1 MDTIEKSKRKENEI
15 DDHYKN
21 ETQKKNSE
29 TYSMQ
34 INDEKKNN
42 EINNFS
48 KVENSLDIYGIANVN
63 KNEMAM
69 YNNFETIGST
79 STTNNNG
86 NNLIMRKNNEHNE
99 GKKIFGVENK
109 SSYETEDDILL
120 NDETNLSDEE
130 VEDENVR
137 EKDLILQR
145 YKHGTS
151 IYIDIL
157 FIENDKKKKKKNP
170 CVVIDFYSECLN
182 KYKSEC
188 SFVYYQ
194 NYNSISNVII
204 NENVDVGNL
213 NTSTNTLI
221 ENFENL
227 NTGNNI
233 NYSIEENINNLNLGD
248 EQNVNGKNKIIPK
261 IVTNQL
267 ISNNTGINCGSS
279 SILPYDD
286 FKNFDLQKKKQ
297 ESLDPLLKCINSLSD
312 RINLQHLVGDPTS
325 YFKLGGGDMFYDIN
339 DPFLDDEEMYK
350 ELNKTKNEIILTR
363 QIEDEYSVWSAD
375 ISDDYV
381 EINPNYFFSFY
392 SSKCKY
398 IYESDNEEIDE
409 INIEKSES
417 SDNENYKNVLNS
429 SSSQCLNEN
438 IKEVYIINNDISNNE
453 KKNDD
458 FMIYSSEE
466 DICESSSDEENGN
479 NEKES
484 DFSEEEIIFNP
495 FAWKKFEKH
504 IPLEFIS
511 YFENLEKELDA
522 LPIEVDISDI
532 QKIIKIYIH
541 KIFVHIMKKHKK
553 TLNHFNMLLDD
564 FIEIDIKQLRW
575 LTTIINKTSN
585 SLNDIDICRIWFE
598 HIFSYNTKLF
608 VNYEKEFIT
617 KIKTSQIFEKNN
629 KLHLNNIL
637 KDISLWKVYHDN
649 MEKNSKENVDVDS
662 ININVN
668 GKNGSIHFKNSQ
680 SSLKELD
687 NKKKIENGV
696 NTLDDKYLKNE
707 KNNFINSKNGNDNG
721 LKKIAGHM
729 STHNIIESNKGDK
742 KMFYGNNS
750 ISNTD
755 LIKSGNEENFGKNGN
770 QNISEI
776 NNITNNGS
784 QKIDESD
791 KIKGNDKNGEKE
803 QDVNKINNINNNY
816 KENYKLI
823 EKYFKRFENISH
835 DILNYIKIFNKQ
847 KCFLKDMISAGFDV
861 LVEKNNKYFGKL
873 PHIALSDIL
882 TSLFNFRY
890 KTNVIIN
897 YDYIEALINF
907 YQEKYKIDISY
918 DKGKNKKV
926 FLFDTVEMS
935 KLNLIFYK
943 NKNILNDKM
952 ALNNSDHDKKENYKM
967 KEFHDGKN
975 MNNGNSNFKHF
986 GTNTN
991 DILEKNNK
999 YNLTFKNEFKN
1010 VHTLNNSNN
1019 LINKR
1024 KIHESNKHNNIKE
1037 VNYNINTKKKN
1048 IDNHDNNNQKKGLSS
1063 ARIVICSDNE
1073 IENIS
1078 SKHFPIKNNLKNI
1091 TTFIE
1096 NITKKKN
1103 NHTCDNN
1110 HRKNC
1115 NNNNNVSKQNG
1126 SIFNLKKVRDVT
1138 NACAKSSRTIMSNI
1152 SVKNPNKNNMHC
1164 NYNSNYIESEYP
1176 NIIKFSKQK
1185 NIFNNEKM
1193 FIISDGNNSILNSS
1207 NNFND
1212 KTNLYKKRKIKDA
1225 YISNKNNNVAITKFD
1240 QISEKIKTTNVD
1252 DKSGIRRCITVDSSE
1267 ENGN

>member
-1 MDTIEKSKRKENEI
+1 MDAIEKSKRKENGI
-15 DDHYKN
+15 DHNYKN
-21 ETQKKNSE
+21 ETKKKNSE
-29 TYSMQ
+29 KDSME
-34 INDEKKNN
+34 INEEIKNN
-42 EINNFS
+42 EINNFA
-48 KVENSLDIYGIANVN
+48 KVENSLDIYGIGNVN
-63 KNEMAM
+63 KNEMTM

-79 STTNNNG
+79 SITNNNG
-86 NNLIMRKNNEHNE
+86 NNINIKKNNENNE
-99 GKKIFGVENK
+99 GKKIFGIENK

-151 IYIDIL
+151 IYVDIL
-157 FIENDKKKKKKNP
+157 SVENDKNKKS

-204 NENVDVGNL
+204 NENIDVGNL
-213 NTSTNTLI
+213 NTSTNTLT
-221 ENFENL
+221 ENLGNL

-233 NYSIEENINNLNLGD
+233 NYPIEENINNLNLGD
-248 EQNVNGKNKIIPK
+248 EQNGNNKNKIIPK
-261 IVTNQL
+261 MVTNQL
-267 ISNNTGINCGSS
+267 MSNNTGINCVSS
-279 SILPYDD
+279 TIFPYDD

-398 IYESDNEEIDE
+398 IYESDNEENYK
-409 INIEKSES
+409 INIENSEN
-417 SDNENYKNVLNS
+417 SDNENYKNILNS
-429 SSSQCLNEN
+429 SSSQCINEN
-438 IKEVYIINNDISNNE
+438 VEEVYVLNNDSNNNEKKNE

-479 NEKES
+479 DEKES

-522 LPIEVDISDI
+522 LPIEVDVSDI

-541 KIFVHIMKKHKK
+541 KIFVHVMKKHKK
-553 TLNHFNMLLDD
+553 TLNHFNMFLDD
-564 FIEIDIKQLRW
+564 FIEIDVKQLRW

-598 HIFSYNTKLF
+598 YIFSYNTKLF

-617 KIKTSQIFEKNN
+617 KIKSSQIFEKNN

-637 KDISLWKVYHDN
+637 KDISIWKVYHDN
-649 MEKNSKENVDVDS
+649 MEKSSKENLDVDS
-662 ININVN
+662 INVN
-668 GKNGSIHFKNSQ
+668 GKNGSIH
-680 SSLKELD
+680 L
-687 NKKKIENGV
+687 
-696 NTLDDKYLKNE
+696 
-707 KNNFINSKNGNDNG
+707 KNGN
-721 LKKIAGHM
+721 L
-729 STHNIIESNKGDK
+729 STHNIVENNKGDK
-742 KMFYGNNS
+742 KMFYGNNLT
-750 ISNTD
+750 NNND
-755 LIKSGNEENFGKNGN
+755 FVKNGNEENFGKNIPEIGN
-770 QNISEI
+770 IIRE
-776 NNITNNGS
+776 
-784 QKIDESD
+784 ESD
-791 KIKGNDKNGEKE
+791 KIKGSDKNGERE
-803 QDVNKINNINNNY
+803 QDVNKINNVSVNNNC
-816 KENYKLI
+816 KENYKII
-823 EKYFKRFENISH
+823 EKYFKRFESIAN

-897 YDYIEALINF
+897 YDYIDALINF
-907 YQEKYKIDISY
+907 YQDKYKIDISY

-943 NKNILNDKM
+943 NKNIYNDKM
-952 ALNNSDHDKKENYKM
+952 ALNNNSDHDRKENYKI
-967 KEFHDGKN
+967 KENYDPKN
-975 MNNGNSNFKHF
+975 VNNFKHF

-991 DILEKNNK
+991 EILEKNNK
-999 YNLTFKNEFKN
+999 YNLTFKN
-1010 VHTLNNSNN
+1010 VHSLNNSNN

-1024 KIHESNKHNNIKE
+1024 KIHESNKNNKD
-1037 VNYNINTKKKN
+1037 VNPNINTKKKN
-1048 IDNHDNNNQKKGLSS
+1048 IDNNDNSQKKGLSS
-1063 ARIVICSDNE
+1063 ARIVIYSDNE
-1073 IENIS
+1073 MENTS
-1078 SKHFPIKNNLKNI
+1078 NKCFPTKTNHKNI

-1103 NHTCDNN
+1103 NNNNCDNN

-1115 NNNNNVSKQNG
+1115 KNNNVNKQNG

-1138 NACAKSSRTIMSNI
+1138 NACAKSSRTIVSNI
-1152 SVKNPNKNNMHC
+1152 SVEKPSKNNM
-1164 NYNSNYIESEYP
+1164 NYNYIENEYP

-1185 NIFNNEKM
+1185 NISNNEKV
-1193 FIISDGNNSILNSS
+1193 FIINDGNNSILNSS
-1207 NNFND
+1207 NKFND
-1212 KTNLYKKRKIKDA
+1212 QINLYKKRKIKDA
-1225 YISNKNNNVAITKFD
+1225 YIFNKNNHGDITKFD
-1240 QISEKIKTTNVD
+1240 KISEKIKTTNLD
-1252 DKSGIRRCITVDSSE
+1252 DKSGIRRCITLDSSE